1 MQVFHRVF
9 TEEGNMNGKPEVF
22 ITRAIA
28 ASAIERLGGTANVD
42 VWPEEDPPP
51 YEVLLQKAAHLDGL
65 ITLLTDP
72 VDASFIQNAGRLQVI
87 SQMAVGF
94 DNIDISAATE
104 RGIAVG
110 HTPGVLTE
118 TTADFAWALLMAAA
132 RRVPEAERQ
141 VRAGIWKPWGPDI
154 LTGPDIFG
162 ATIGIVGFG
171 RIGQAVAR
179 RARGFDMR
187 ILYNDPKRH
196 PELEQELG
204 VQYAELDQLLEEA
217 DFVTLHTYLSPET
230 KHLIDRA
237 ALEKMKSSAILINT
251 ARGAVVDPQALG
263 EALSSGKIYAA
274 ALDVFDPEPIP
285 TDSPLLEMDNVI
297 ITPHIASGSIQTRAR
312 MAEIAVD
319 NLLAGLS
326 GERLPYCA
334 NPQVYDR

>member
-1 MQVFHRVF
+1 
-9 TEEGNMNGKPEVF
+9 MNSKPVIW
-22 ITRAIA
+22 ITRAIEPK
-28 ASAIERLGGTANVD
+28 AIERLRQSAHVE
-42 VWPEEDPPP
+42 VWPDEDPPSHDILLEKVA
-51 YEVLLQKAAHLDGL
+51 EVDGL

-72 VDASFIQNAGRLQVI
+72 VDASVLERARQLKVI

-94 DNIDISAATE
+94 DNIDIRAATE
-104 RGIAVG
+104 RGIPVG

-154 LTGPDIFG
+154 LTGPDVYR

-171 RIGQAVAR
+171 RIGQAMAR

-204 VQYAELDQLLEEA
+204 VQYEDLDSILREA
-217 DFVTLHTYLSPET
+217 DFVSLHTYLSPET
-230 KHLIDRA
+230 RHLIDRA
-237 ALEKMKSSAILINT
+237 ALEKMKPTAILINT
-251 ARGAVVDPQALG
+251 ARGAVVDPQAIT
-263 EALSSGKIYAA
+263 EALQAGRIYAA

-285 TDSPLLEMDNVI
+285 TDSPLLQMDNVI
-297 ITPHIASGSIQTRAR
+297 VTPHIASGSIQTRAR

-319 NLLAGLS
+319 NLLAGLT
-326 GERLPYCA
+326 GEQLPYCA
-334 NPQVYDR
+334 NPKVYER

>member
-1 MQVFHRVF
+1 
-9 TEEGNMNGKPEVF
+9 MNGKPEIF
-22 ITRAIA
+22 ITRAIHA
-28 ASAIERLGGTANVD
+28 KAIERLRDSAHVE
-42 VWPEEDPPP
+42 VWPEEGPPP
-51 YEVLLQKAAHLDGL
+51 HTVLLEKAAQLDGI

-72 VDASFIQNAGRLQVI
+72 VDAGFIQNASRLKVI

-94 DNIDISAATE
+94 DNIDISAATA
-104 RGIAVG
+104 RGIPVG

-141 VRAGIWKPWGPDI
+141 VRAGIWKPWGPNI

-196 PELEQELG
+196 PELEKELG
-204 VQYAELDQLLEEA
+204 VQYADLDQLLKEA

-230 KHLIDRA
+230 ENIIDRA
-237 ALEKMKSSAILINT
+237 ALAKMKSSAILINT
-251 ARGAVVDPQALG
+251 ARGAVVDS
-263 EALSSGKIYAA
+263 EALVEALKSGQIYAA

-319 NLLAGLS
+319 NLIAALS

-334 NPQVYDR
+334 NPQIYDR

>member
-1 MQVFHRVF
+1 
-9 TEEGNMNGKPEVF
+9 MNGKPEIF
-22 ITRAIA
+22 ITRAIHA
-28 ASAIERLGGTANVD
+28 KAIERLRDSAHVE
-42 VWPEEDPPP
+42 VWPEEGPPP
-51 YEVLLQKAAHLDGL
+51 HTVLLEKAAQLDGI

-72 VDASFIQNAGRLQVI
+72 VDAGFIQNASRLKVI

-94 DNIDISAATE
+94 DNIDISAATA
-104 RGIAVG
+104 RGIPVG

-141 VRAGIWKPWGPDI
+141 VRAGIWKPWGPNI

-196 PELEQELG
+196 PELEKELG
-204 VQYAELDQLLEEA
+204 VQHADLDQLLKEA

-230 KHLIDRA
+230 ENIIDRA
-237 ALEKMKSSAILINT
+237 ALAKMKSSAILINT
-251 ARGAVVDPQALG
+251 ARGAVVDS
-263 EALSSGKIYAA
+263 EALVEALKSGQIYAA

-319 NLLAGLS
+319 NLIAALS

-334 NPQVYDR
+334 NPQIYDR